1 MNVIYQINKD
11 ELIDALKELFNEWRE
26 SLPTCEHSNNRNK
39 LLTPEETQ
47 SILSISPST
56 LWRLGKTNKLKP
68 VLVSGLR
75 RYRQSDIDNYI
86 NRDSKED

>member
-1 MNVIYQINKD
+1 MIQKTIYQ
-11 ELIDALKELFNEWRE
+11 LSKEDLTDTLRSLFNEWRD
-26 SLPTCEHSNNRNK
+26 SLPTCENSNNRDK
-39 LLTPEETQ
+39 LFTPEEVQ

-75 RYRQSDIDNYI
+75 RYRHSDIDSYL
-86 NRDSKED
+86 NRD